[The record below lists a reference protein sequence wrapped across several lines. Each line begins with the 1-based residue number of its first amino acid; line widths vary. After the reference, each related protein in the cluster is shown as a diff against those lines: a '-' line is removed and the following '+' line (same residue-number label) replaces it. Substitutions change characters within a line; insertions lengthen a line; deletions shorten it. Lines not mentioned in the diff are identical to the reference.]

1 MYIYG
6 PCGRPFPP
14 PSQSSRVPHTK
25 RRAAEEPG
33 RRGGWG
39 TFKLD
44 SAAVCCDEGRE
55 GREGYFELARRFC
68 RRLCETN

>member
-1 MYIYG
+1 MVPAG
-6 PCGRPFPP
+6 APSLPP
-14 PSQSSRVPHTK
+14 VKVRGLPK
-25 RRAAEEPG
+25 RKGEPQRSLG
-33 RRGGWG
+33 GGGGWR